1 MFAGL
6 TIAPMTST
14 PLPTPR
20 SAAQSTPLP
29 GSGSAPQPVERLDAA
44 GLRGIF
50 TDIDDT
56 LTTHG
61 KLPAA
66 VYCALEQ
73 LRDAGFAIVPV
84 TGRSAGW
91 AHMVLHHWPV
101 EAVVAE
107 SGGLCLYRDKGGVPR
122 WLYHDEQARIVQ
134 DRLRIAAVARQVMA
148 HVPGLVLADDN
159 PFRLVDFAL
168 DHCETVPPVPRGQI
182 EEAIAMFRE
191 EGLQARASSVHI
203 NVWRGDFDK
212 APMSLRY
219 LEQVRGASL
228 PEEIGRWLFVGDA
241 PNDASMFATFAHA
254 VGVANLAPLLD
265 RLPVPPPFLT
275 AAGHGDGFLELT
287 RHLLRGQAE

>member
-1 MFAGL
+1 
-6 TIAPMTST
+6 MTRTTPSKPLADADHGA
-14 PLPTPR
+14 PLPI
-20 SAAQSTPLP
+20 A
-29 GSGSAPQPVERLDAA
+29 RLDAT

-56 LTTHG
+56 LTVSG

-66 VYCALEQ
+66 VYAALEQ

-91 AHMVLHHWPV
+91 AHLVLHHWPV

-107 SGGLCLYRDKGGVPR
+107 SGGVCLHRDAGGVPR
-122 WLYHDEQARIVQ
+122 WLYHDEQARIAA
-134 DRLRIAAVARQVMA
+134 DRIRIAAVAEQVMSR
-148 HVPGLVLADDN
+148 VPGLVLADDN

-168 DHCETVPPVPRGQI
+168 DHCETVPPVPQARI
-182 EEAIAMFRE
+182 EQAIAMFRDA
-191 EGLQARASSVHI
+191 GLQARASSVHI

-219 LEQVRGASL
+219 LEEVRGAV
-228 PEEIGRWLFVGDA
+228 PADEIARWLFVGDA
-241 PNDASMFATFAHA
+241 PNDASMFATFPLG

-265 RLPVPPPFLT
+265 RLPVPPRFLT
-275 AAGHGDGFLELT
+275 AASHGDGFRELAA
-287 RHLLRGQAE
+287 HLLQTRKSAAGAARSPAPSS